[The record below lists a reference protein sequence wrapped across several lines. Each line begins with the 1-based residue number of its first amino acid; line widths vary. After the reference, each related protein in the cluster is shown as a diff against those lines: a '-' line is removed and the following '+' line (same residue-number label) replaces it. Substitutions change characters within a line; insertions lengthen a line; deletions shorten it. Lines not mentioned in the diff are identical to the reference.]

1 VLQERWLPWKAGL
14 YDLEVVSPW
23 GRYFQMGGLAYDIV
37 RVEDNRL
44 DLFLFL
50 FSFIFLF
57 WTYD

>member
-1 VLQERWLPWKAGL
+1 M

-44 DLFLFL
+44 DLFLFYFYL
-50 FSFIFLF
+50 FSYFGLMIRG
-57 WTYD
+57 